1 LCTNNRVVLYHDSY
15 TIVLKRCSLKWCTYC
30 KGIFIVAISSQFY
43 NVSFYINYFHSLRCH
58 LNIVLP
64 KWMNPIKIIHCDC
77 ITFIPLNVFFNYEST
92 IASVIMSRYILSILE
107 TYMIRRVKY
116 NLSI

>member
-1 LCTNNRVVLYHDSY
+1 MYTNNRVVLYHDNY

-43 NVSFYINYFHSLRCH
+43 NVSFYINYFHSFRCH

-64 KWMNPIKIIHCDC
+64 KWMNPIKIIHGYS
-77 ITFIPLNVFFNYEST
+77 IAFFSLYVFFDNEST
-92 IASVIMSRYILSILE
+92 ITTIVVSGNILSVLE
-107 TYMIRRVKY
+107 TNVIRRVKY